1 MRDIIKLLYGQDVTP
16 GALDS
21 IFDLLP
27 YPFLISRRIDGL
39 WRHTFVNS
47 QFTAELGYTLSDI
60 PTIEE
65 WFQKAYPD
73 LKYREE
79 VRVEWDAR
87 VKVMEERGEKK
98 VVMRVVAQTAS
109 GPQWYEVTSTIFQ
122 DLTIVAFINIHEVK
136 THELK
141 LEQENLNKDK
151 ILSILSHDLRGPIAN
166 LVSLTK
172 LFEQEHFSTE
182 ELNKVMMII
191 SQDVSHTFDLL
202 ETILTWT
209 KSNFNKLETN
219 RKQINLRGLILS
231 VLDLVKGDL
240 KNKNLEIE
248 SVVSSDYI
256 HTDSGILNIVIR
268 NLISNAIKFSLPGG
282 KIIIRTETHGT
293 EIWIR
298 VQDFG
303 TGMSAEAIGFIT
315 TDQPFTTAGTFR
327 EQGFGLGLR
336 LCREFL
342 PLINGALD
350 IDSKNGQ
357 GTIMTIRLPLS
368 QTPFPGAIA

>member
-1 MRDIIKLLYGQDVTP
+1 MQDIIKLLYGRDVTP
-16 GALDS
+16 EALDS

-27 YPFLISRRIDGL
+27 YPFLISRRLNGL
-39 WRHTFVNS
+39 WRHTFVNTE
-47 QFTAELGYTLSDI
+47 FTAELGYTLRDI

-65 WFQKAYPD
+65 WFQRAYPD
-73 LKYREE
+73 EKYREE
-79 VRVEWDAR
+79 VRQEWDAR
-87 VKVMEERGEKK
+87 VKVMEERGEKR
-98 VVMRVVAQTAS
+98 VVMRVVVQTTT
-109 GPQWYEVTSTIFQ
+109 GPQWYEVTSTIFL

-136 THELK
+136 SHELK
-141 LEQENLNKDK
+141 LAKENLNRDK

-172 LFEQEHFSTE
+172 LFEQEHFSAE

-209 KSNFNKLETN
+209 KSNFNKLETK
-219 RKQINLRGLILS
+219 RKQINLRSLILT
-231 VLDLVKGDL
+231 VMDLVKGDL
-240 KNKNLEIE
+240 KNKKLEIE
-248 SVVSSDYI
+248 SSLSSDYI

-282 KIIIRTETHGT
+282 KIKIYTELHGK

-303 TGMSAEAIGFIT
+303 TGMSAEAIGFII
-315 TDQPFTTAGTFR
+315 TDQPFTTTGTFR

-342 PLINGALD
+342 PLIDGALD
-350 IDSKNGQ
+350 IESKSGQ
-357 GTIMTIRLPLS
+357 GTLMTIRLP
-368 QTPFPGAIA
+368 FE